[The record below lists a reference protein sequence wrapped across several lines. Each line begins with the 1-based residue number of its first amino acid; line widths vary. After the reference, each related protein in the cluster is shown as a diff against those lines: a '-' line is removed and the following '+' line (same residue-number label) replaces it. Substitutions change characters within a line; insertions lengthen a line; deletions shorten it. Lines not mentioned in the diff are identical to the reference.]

1 MRQMAGAP
9 PRPRLAYRVGVTG
22 HRTLSPAVR
31 GEVKAGVALLLEHVR
46 DTVLD
51 IRARHAAVYSSEPAT
66 LVMVSPLARGAD
78 RLVAR
83 RAAELGFEL
92 DVPTPYD
99 LVDTDPGIAD
109 SDTPAGTLY
118 RSARAR
124 FILDGLRGDVQSYVE
139 VGRRVVWNS
148 DLLIAI
154 WDGRAA
160 AGPGGTA
167 EIVRLAR
174 EHDIPVVH
182 FHTQRPGS
190 ITLHAGPDPIEAP
203 TVEELLSRITRLLEQ
218 TLVPPGPEVPGGH
231 QASNLL
237 RTYFKEKPAGALTR
251 RFIGKAYAFLTGLVV
266 LPARMAFTPLPKN
279 CVAASRKAWREDWS
293 RAGVPSWLTNQIED
307 RLLAHYAWA
316 NDLSIRYAIRYRS
329 AFFWIYGLATLAV
342 AAAVAGHVGDVHVGE
357 ARAEWHTAQCTTA
370 EKASTPECN
379 ELGRRLKALK
389 RAAAPWGV
397 YEFLFLLVVLG
408 LFVSGR
414 WGKYHEKWVDYR
426 SLAERIRHLTFL
438 LPLGSTSPAIRV
450 PVAAQHADPSSTWVN
465 WLFRAVV
472 RQAGL
477 FDARLNGEY
486 LAHCR
491 ALLVDDVVRGQAAYH
506 ERVARRLG
514 TLHRRLHGVTI
525 FLFVSALVVSLLHL
539 LHVEWSRPL
548 EDAPFVLAVLLPAV
562 GAALHG
568 FMSQGDFENVS
579 LRAES
584 AHRQLSRLADEVA
597 SLYLATPA
605 QRREM
610 ASAVRRDR
618 LAALDGESLRED
630 ATRAVND
637 RLDPEVEPALAIAV
651 PDLDDRRREWL
662 DTVARAS
669 DEELRALLAR
679 APVREFPPA
688 ASAELGRY
696 ARHAADIM
704 GDELI
709 GWRADSQVRPLVLA

>member
-1 MRQMAGAP
+1 MRQTAGAP

-22 HRTLSPAVR
+22 HRTLPPAIRGDVR
-31 GEVKAGVALLLEHVR
+31 AGVALLLEHVR
-46 DTVLD
+46 DTVVD
-51 IRARHAAVYSSEPAT
+51 IRARHAAVYSSEPAM

-83 RAAELGFEL
+83 RATELGYEL

-99 LVDTDPGIAD
+99 LADTDAGIAD
-109 SDTPAGTLY
+109 GDTPAGKLY

-124 FILDGLRGDVQSYVE
+124 FVLDGLRGDVQSYVE

-190 ITLHAGPDPIEAP
+190 ITLHAGPDPVEVP
-203 TVEELLSRITRLLEQ
+203 TVEDLLSRITRLLEQ
-218 TLVPPGPEVPGGH
+218 TLVPPGGDGTGGH

-237 RTYFKEKPAGALTR
+237 RSYFKEKPTGALAR
-251 RFIGKAYAFLTGLVV
+251 RFTGKAYSILTGLVV
-266 LPARMAFTPLPKN
+266 LPARIALTPLPKN
-279 CVAASRKAWREDWS
+279 SVAASRKAWRQDWA

-307 RLLAHYAWA
+307 RLLTHYAWA

-329 AFFWIYGLATLAV
+329 AFLWIYGLATLAV
-342 AAAVAGHVGDVHVGE
+342 AAAVGDQVAH
-357 ARAEWHTAQCTTA
+357 
-370 EKASTPECN
+370 
-379 ELGRRLKALK
+379 
-389 RAAAPWGV
+389 AAAPWGV
-397 YEFLFLLVVLG
+397 YEFLFLLGVLG

-465 WLFRAVV
+465 WIFRAVV

-477 FDARLNGEY
+477 FDARVNGEY

-506 ERVARRLG
+506 GRVAHRLG
-514 TLHRRLHGVTI
+514 TLHRRLHAVTI

-539 LHVEWSRPL
+539 LHVEWPSPL
-548 EDAPFVLAVLLPAV
+548 EEAPFVLAVLLPAI

-584 AHRQLSRLADEVA
+584 AHRQLSRLADEMA

-610 ASAVRRDR
+610 ASAARRDR
-618 LAALDGESLRED
+618 LAVLDGESLREL
-630 ATRAVND
+630 ATRAVTD

-651 PDLDDRRREWL
+651 PDLEDRRREWL

>member
-1 MRQMAGAP
+1 
-9 PRPRLAYRVGVTG
+9 VGVTG
-22 HRTLSPAVR
+22 HRTLSPAIR

-51 IRARHAAVYSSEPAT
+51 IRARHAAVYSGEPAT

-83 RAAELGFEL
+83 RATELGFEL

-99 LVDTDPGIAD
+99 LVDTDAGIANA
-109 SDTPAGTLY
+109 DTPAGKLY

-124 FILDGLRGDVQSYVE
+124 FVLDGLRGDVQSYVE

-154 WDGRAA
+154 WDGHAA

-190 ITLHAGPDPIEAP
+190 ITLHAGPDPIEVA
-203 TVEELLSRITRLLEQ
+203 TIEDLLSRITRLLEQ
-218 TLVPPGPEVPGGH
+218 TLVPPGADGAGGH

-237 RTYFKEKPAGALTR
+237 KSYFKEKPTGALAR
-251 RFIGKAYAFLTGLVV
+251 RFIGKAYSVLTGLVV
-266 LPARMAFTPLPKN
+266 LPARITFTPLPKN
-279 CVAASRKAWREDWS
+279 SVAASRKAWREDWS

-307 RLLAHYAWA
+307 RLLNHYAWA

-329 AFFWIYGLATLAV
+329 AFLWIYGLATLAV
-342 AAAVAGHVGDVHVGE
+342 AAAVGDQVAH
-357 ARAEWHTAQCTTA
+357 
-370 EKASTPECN
+370 
-379 ELGRRLKALK
+379 
-389 RAAAPWGV
+389 AAAPWGL
-397 YEFLFLLVVLG
+397 YEFVFLLVVLG

-465 WLFRAVV
+465 WIFRAVV

-477 FDARLNGEY
+477 FDARVNGEY

-506 ERVARRLG
+506 DRVAHRLG

-525 FLFVSALVVSLLHL
+525 LLFVSALVVSLLHL
-539 LHVEWSRPL
+539 VHVEWPSPL
-548 EDAPFVLAVLLPAV
+548 EEAPFVLAVLLPAV

-610 ASAVRRDR
+610 ATAARRDR
-618 LAALDGESLRED
+618 LAVLDGDSLREL
-630 ATRAVND
+630 ATRAVTD
-637 RLDPEVEPALAIAV
+637 RLDPDMEPALAIAV
-651 PDLDDRRREWL
+651 PDLEDRRREWL
-662 DTVARAS
+662 DTVAHAT
-669 DEELRALLAR
+669 DDELRALLAR
-679 APVREFPPA
+679 APLREFPPA

>member
-1 MRQMAGAP
+1 
-9 PRPRLAYRVGVTG
+9 
-22 HRTLSPAVR
+22 
-31 GEVKAGVALLLEHVR
+31 VALLLEHVR

-51 IRARHAAVYSSEPAT
+51 IRARHAAVYSTEPAT
-66 LVMVSPLARGAD
+66 LVVVSPLARGAD

-83 RAAELGFEL
+83 RATELGFEL

-99 LVDTDPGIAD
+99 LADTDSRIAD
-109 SDTPAGTLY
+109 ADTPAGKLY

-124 FILDGLRGDVQSYVE
+124 FVLDGLRGDVQSYVE

-190 ITLHAGPDPIEAP
+190 ITLHAGPDPVEVPA
-203 TVEELLSRITRLLEQ
+203 VEELLPRITRLLEQ
-218 TLVPPGPEVPGGH
+218 TLVPPGADGAGGH

-237 RTYFKEKPAGALTR
+237 RSYFREKPAGPLTR
-251 RFIGKAYAFLTGLVV
+251 RFIGKAYAFLTGVVV
-266 LPARMAFTPLPKN
+266 LPARIAFTPLPKD
-279 CVAASRKAWREDWS
+279 CVVAGRKAWREDWS
-293 RAGVPSWLTNQIED
+293 KAGVPAWLTNQIED
-307 RLLAHYAWA
+307 RLLTHYAWA

-329 AFFWIYGLATLAV
+329 AFLWIYCLATLAV
-342 AAAVAGHVGDVHVGE
+342 AAAVAGRVM
-357 ARAEWHTAQCTTA
+357 
-370 EKASTPECN
+370 P
-379 ELGRRLKALK
+379 
-389 RAAAPWGV
+389 AAAPWGM

-465 WLFRAVV
+465 WIFRAVV

-477 FDARLNGEY
+477 FDARVNADY

-514 TLHRRLHGVTI
+514 TLHHRLHAVTI
-525 FLFVSALVVSLLHL
+525 FLFGSALVVSLLHL
-539 LHVEWSRPL
+539 LHVEWPRPL
-548 EDAPFVLAVLLPAV
+548 EAAPFVLAVLLPAV

-584 AHRQLSRLADEVA
+584 AHQQLSRLADEVA
-597 SLYLATPA
+597 SLYLSTPA

-610 ASAVRRDR
+610 ASAIRRDR
-618 LAALDGESLRED
+618 LAVLDGESLREL
-630 ATRAVND
+630 ATRAVTD
-637 RLDPEVEPALAIAV
+637 RLDPEAEPALAVAV
-651 PDLDDRRREWL
+651 PELEDRRREWL
-662 DTVARAS
+662 GTVAHAS
-669 DEELRALLAR
+669 DDELRALLAR